1 MPTQT
6 TAPKVL
12 TDVLLEGSLNTRHA
26 HFQSHVNG
34 IPVGNILKD
43 AVLLNGKCNLS
54 GVKIFKDH
62 VTIRK
67 NLTVLGLVNGLR
79 IPDDILQ
86 LCHTNACPLQRLHD
100 PVFDDVQVPGHL
112 PVLGAVNGHSL
123 PQALGDTLLLN
134 SNQTVPGAKDVEVN
148 HAKF

>member
-1 MPTQT
+1 MICLQQLIC
-6 TAPKVL
+6 A
-12 TDVLLEGSLNTRHA
+12 GY
-26 HFQSHVNG
+26 
-34 IPVGNILKD
+34 
-43 AVLLNGKCNLS
+43 
-54 GVKIFKDH
+54 
-62 VTIRK
+62 
-67 NLTVLGLVNGLR
+67 LGLLVR
-79 IPDDILQ
+79 V
-86 LCHTNACPLQRLHD
+86 ACPLQRLHD